1 MPEEVQQENCIVL
14 NNQLCISGF
23 LCLQELTWVGV
34 LGARQGLLRVHESLS
49 HAEPAWRS
57 AQHWNVVRIRITSH
71 PVTRP
76 VPGQTSRPITIYNAT
91 QQTPNS
97 HKTPGTYRDDLP
109 GLFTFVASCFH
120 NAKRPRLLFE
130 DSVFCWLFAP
140 VFPVYQLTGTRSL
153 FSVRGSPSEGASQ
166 KGAYKGFTFWFC
178 IVLGLVEHVRLRLFR
193 KLAFFFPSEYKK
205 QNK

>member
-1 MPEEVQQENCIVL
+1 MKVCLMQSLPGGLPSTETWCEL
-14 NNQLCISGF
+14 GLLLTLLPD
-23 LCLQELTWVGV
+23 LCLNRLQD
-34 LGARQGLLRVHESLS
+34 
-49 HAEPAWRS
+49 
-57 AQHWNVVRIRITSH
+57 
-71 PVTRP
+71 
-76 VPGQTSRPITIYNAT
+76 PITIYNAT

-130 DSVFCWLFAP
+130 DSVFCRLFAP
-140 VFPVYQLTGTRSL
+140 VFPVYQLMGTRSL

-178 IVLGLVEHVRLRLFR
+178 IVLGLVEHARLRLFR